1 MSNPSQ
7 ASQYLTEKEILKDCL
22 DSQKHISANYNTFA
36 GECANEQL
44 RSAFLNILDD
54 EHRIQADIFT
64 DMSTNG
70 WYPVTPAEQQ
80 KIQQTRQKYS
90 QQP

>member
-44 RSAFLNILDD
+44 RSAKKGGCAGCPKPISL
-54 EHRIQADIFT
+54 RI
-64 DMSTNG
+64 
-70 WYPVTPAEQQ
+70 
-80 KIQQTRQKYS
+80 
-90 QQP
+90 